1 MSDNVVR
8 RRMMVDNQIRPSDVT
23 KFPIIEAFLS
33 IKREV
38 FVPSENRDT
47 AYVGEHIRIGNDRVI
62 LDPRTLAKM
71 LDLVDV
77 NDSELV
83 LDVGSA
89 FGYSAAIIAHLAE
102 AVVALESEDKP
113 ANEMQ
118 AALTEHGIDNVIVER
133 GPLHEGAPSHAP
145 YDVIFIQGG
154 VELVTD
160 KISSQ
165 LKDGG
170 RMVAIFMEGALGRV
184 KIGYKLNNEIN
195 WRFGFNAAAPVLDC
209 FRKEL
214 TFTL

>member
-71 LDLVDV
+71 LDLADV

-102 AVVALESEDKP
+102 AVVAL
-113 ANEMQ
+113 
-118 AALTEHGIDNVIVER
+118 
-133 GPLHEGAPSHAP
+133 
-145 YDVIFIQGG
+145 
-154 VELVTD
+154 
-160 KISSQ
+160 
-165 LKDGG
+165 
-170 RMVAIFMEGALGRV
+170 
-184 KIGYKLNNEIN
+184 
-195 WRFGFNAAAPVLDC
+195 
-209 FRKEL
+209 
-214 TFTL
+214 

>member
-33 IKREV
+33 IKREA

-47 AYVGEHIRIGNDRVI
+47 AYVGAHIRIGNDRVI

-89 FGYSAAIIAHLAE
+89 FGYLLSRGFYGPNLHCFAST
-102 AVVALESEDKP
+102 AV
-113 ANEMQ
+113 
-118 AALTEHGIDNVIVER
+118 G
-133 GPLHEGAPSHAP
+133 
-145 YDVIFIQGG
+145 
-154 VELVTD
+154 
-160 KISSQ
+160 SSDR
-165 LKDGG
+165 K
-170 RMVAIFMEGALGRV
+170 V
-184 KIGYKLNNEIN
+184 
-195 WRFGFNAAAPVLDC
+195 APVSPEDPNGL
-209 FRKEL
+209 KNL
-214 TFTL
+214 KL